1 MDVSKYLDL
10 YLTEGR
16 DHVSRLRSG
25 LPRGAPPDP
34 QQINELFRSAHSLKG
49 MAASMGFEVTS
60 KLAHTLETL
69 FDRWRQGQAPTPK
82 EEKGALAAVDALD
95 ALLDQV
101 QQTSSDAGV
110 AVDPMV
116 AVLLGREEGAAAS
129 TPAPPPQE
137 ASEPPAP
144 GMVLSVGIDTA
155 SPLPLARLTVVAERI
170 KAAFPGSRME
180 PDLETLRAQNL
191 RKARFTIA
199 ASEGV
204 LDLART
210 IRELPEVAEVDLEE
224 VVAAPA
230 PRKALIRTVRVLSE
244 DLDDLLEQAAELLHH
259 QNLLE
264 AGLQDSEAR
273 RHRFWLEANRAKLNR
288 LFDQV
293 LAIRLVSFDAFA
305 ERLGRVAR
313 ELATRF
319 AKPLSFS
326 AEGVEV
332 QADRT
337 LVERLLDPLLHL
349 VRNAVDHGLE
359 APEARRAAGKP
370 AEGAIRLE
378 IRRDSEALI
387 LSLEDDGRGL
397 DAEAIRQAAVD
408 RGLYSAAEAASLER
422 EKLLELLTLPAFSTR
437 REVTEVSGR
446 GVGLDVV
453 RSAVESLGGHLEMAS
468 ERGKGSR
475 FTLVIPSATTL
486 TRVLVFG
493 WDDAV
498 RFGIPTSQIRRIY
511 PLSQFPLVWSGNRR
525 QLQAEDDLVPVLSWR
540 QGPVGRDGYGFRI
553 TAPGADRVLLV
564 SRVYQAERVVV
575 LPLGA
580 PLEMVPEW
588 MGGALLATG
597 EVAYILD
604 GRVLAKR
611 EGEEHRVS

>member
-16 DHVSRLRSG
+16 DHVSRLRAG
-25 LPRGAPPDP
+25 LPKGAPPDP
-34 QQINELFRSAHSLKG
+34 GQINELFRSAHSLKG
-49 MAASMGFEVTS
+49 MAASMGFENTS
-60 KLAHTLETL
+60 KLAHRLEGL
-69 FDRWRQGQAPTPK
+69 FDRWRQGQAPTAR
-82 EEKGALAAVDALD
+82 EERAAVAAVDALD

-101 QQTSSDAGV
+101 QQTSSDAGAV
-110 AVDPMV
+110 VDPMV
-116 AVLLGREEGAAAS
+116 SVLLGEDAA
-129 TPAPPPQE
+129 PAKGVPGPKPEPQE
-137 ASEPPAP
+137 ALVPT
-144 GMVLSVGIDTA
+144 MLLSGSIDTA
-155 SPLPLARLTVVAERI
+155 SPLPLARLMVVAERI
-170 KAAFPGSRME
+170 KASFPGSRME
-180 PDLETLRAQNL
+180 PGLETLRSQGL
-191 RKARFTIA
+191 RKARFHVA
-199 ASEGV
+199 ATQGV
-204 LDLART
+204 IELART
-210 IRELPEVAEVDLEE
+210 IRELPEVAEVDVEE
-224 VVAAPA
+224 QAAIPA
-230 PRKALIRTVRVLSE
+230 PRQTLIRTVRVRSE
-244 DLDDLLEQAAELLHH
+244 DLDDLLDQAAELLHH

-264 AGLQDSEAR
+264 AELQEAESR
-273 RHRFWLEANRAKLNR
+273 RRRFWLEANRAKLNR

-313 ELATRF
+313 ELSSRF
-319 AKPLSFS
+319 GKPLAFS

-349 VRNAVDHGLE
+349 VRNAVDHGIE
-359 APEARRAAGKP
+359 PAKAREAAGKP
-370 AEGAIRLE
+370 AEGNIRLS
-378 IRRDSEALI
+378 IRRDSEALLI
-387 LSLEDDGRGL
+387 SLEDDGRGL

-408 RGLYSAAEAASLER
+408 RGLYTPGEASALDR

-437 REVTEVSGR
+437 REVTDVSGR

-468 ERGKGSR
+468 ERGRGSR
-475 FTLVIPSATTL
+475 FTLVIPSAATL

-493 WDDAV
+493 WEDSV
-498 RFGIPTSQIRRIY
+498 RYGIPTSQIRRIY

-525 QLQAEDDLVPVLSWR
+525 HLQAQDDLLPVLSWR

-553 TAPGADRVLLV
+553 SAPGTDRVLLV
-564 SRVYQAERVVV
+564 SKVYQAERVVV

-611 EGEEHRVS
+611 EGEEQRVS